1 MFRKFGVAGAVVG
14 AALGAVLMAAPA
26 QAGDHGDH
34 GDRGDHTEHTNQ
46 SNENHQLIPVQLCN
60 TNVAVLIAANNSE
73 AEDCVNGPQQANID
87 K

>member
-34 GDRGDHTEHTNQ
+34 TEHTNQ
-46 SNENHQLIPVQLCN
+46 SSENHQLVPIQLCN
-60 TNVAVLIAANNSE
+60 TNIAILGVNNSE
-73 AEDCVNGPQQANID
+73 AGDCVNGPQQANID